1 MLKKRRKRRNKTSKQ
16 LIEALYLDL
25 EDIIQ
30 KERKRLTMQD
40 KYTGQKKRKKK
51 KDFEF
56 VVVVVRLFVVLLLLF
71 NETHHGSWRCYCVV
85 IRLHIID
92 LSLPLCL
99 IMCLMIHSIIFLVN
113 VSQRRIEQHH
123 NFALCVVFNVNLRC
137 IIIFLF
143 SLFTFL
149 VIDI

>member
-40 KYTGQKKRKKK
+40 KYTGQKKEK

-56 VVVVVRLFVVLLLLF
+56 VVVVVCLFVVLLLLLF

-85 IRLHIID
+85 TRLHIID

-137 IIIFLF
+137 IIIFQF